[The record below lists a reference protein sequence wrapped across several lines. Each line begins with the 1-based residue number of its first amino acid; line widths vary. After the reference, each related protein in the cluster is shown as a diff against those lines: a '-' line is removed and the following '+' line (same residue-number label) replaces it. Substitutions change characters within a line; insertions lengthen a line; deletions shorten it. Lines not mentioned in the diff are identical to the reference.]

1 MIGTEVGMESRERE
15 SKLTPT
21 EERLLGFFTA
31 RIVDGK
37 PMKLTKQEMAI
48 HLECCVRTVDRSVR
62 TLRNAGYIEVVPK
75 YDKAGGAI
83 ANEYKV
89 LFPAN

>member
-1 MIGTEVGMESRERE
+1 
-15 SKLTPT
+15 
-21 EERLLGFFTA
+21 
-31 RIVDGK
+31 
-37 PMKLTKQEMAI
+37 MKLTKQEMAI